1 VRGFRTLAW
10 VEAKLFA
17 RDPLAAFFA
26 LGFPLLVLAVL
37 AAIFTGEK
45 PEPGEIDP
53 WRGAEPIDYYVPAY
67 IGIVIAAIGLIS
79 LPVHLAD
86 YRERGV
92 LKRFHASS
100 IPATAVLG
108 SQVAVGLAVATLGS
122 LLLLALGA
130 AGYDATAPSAPLAAT
145 AAYLLGTAAFLAV
158 GFLLA
163 ALLPTARAAQ
173 GLGLILFFANMFL
186 SGADGPRRI
195 MPQWMQD
202 AGEALPLTHV
212 VTALQDAWLG
222 YGWNWLELAI
232 VTGMLAASLALSV
245 RLFRWE

>member
-1 VRGFRTLAW
+1 VRGFRKLSW

-26 LGFPLLVLAVL
+26 LGFPLLTLVVL
-37 AAIFTGEK
+37 AAIFAGSE
-45 PEPGEIDP
+45 PEPGEEDP

-67 IGIVIAAIGLIS
+67 VGIVLAAIGLIS
-79 LPVHLAD
+79 LPVHLAS

-100 IPATAVLG
+100 LPAWTVLG
-108 SQVAVGLAVATLGS
+108 SQAIVGVTVATLGS
-122 LLLLALGA
+122 LLLYAVGV
-130 AGYDATAPSAPLAAT
+130 
-145 AAYLLGTAAFLAV
+145 AAYGARVPDAPAGAVVVYLVSALAFIAV
-158 GFLLA
+158 GFLLG
-163 ALLPTARAAQ
+163 ALMPTARAAQ

-186 SGADGPRRI
+186 SGADGPREI
-195 MPQWMQD
+195 MPQWMKS
-202 AGEALPLTHV
+202 AGEALPLTHS

-222 YGWNWLELAI
+222 FGWNWAEIGILC
-232 VTGMLAASLALSV
+232 GMLIVALAVAV